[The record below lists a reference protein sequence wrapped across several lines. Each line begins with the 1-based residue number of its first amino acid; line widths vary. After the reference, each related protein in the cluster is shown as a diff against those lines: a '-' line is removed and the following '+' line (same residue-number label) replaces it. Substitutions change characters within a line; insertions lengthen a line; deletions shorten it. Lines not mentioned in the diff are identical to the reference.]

1 MGTALIFAALPMG
14 YAAEHGAEALSRTS
28 DFATK
33 HLTRRVAETGQMLI
47 DVMGTRSPDNLD
59 PGGSAHATAVGLRLL
74 HGCVRALL
82 TEEPRGWQTK
92 VLGTPLNQEI
102 MVATLMDF
110 TVVTWEAMERIGV
123 DLSPEDRRAHLYTW
137 SVIGALMG
145 LDACQPG
152 PLTLADADQI
162 SAALHRQLR
171 ATEGGRLL
179 MAALLRELE
188 RMMPLGLRKLPRS
201 TVRWLFAGAPNGVRT
216 VPDLLGVPPSAW
228 WSGRAFH
235 ALRATN
241 GVTLRGPFR
250 RPIDRFR
257 QRAGRLVFTAFAD
270 GWAHGGSAFQDPGS
284 ATALLAHPHRSGHP
298 WDPHRPAQSPR
309 TRAGRRSPA
318 RPTFPDP
325 WRQMTY
331 PTAEEIRTIAVDD
344 TRSFADEADV
354 IANAYYRLA
363 IAMAERLGRHDL
375 NWCGFAM
382 WSSTAIGAS
391 LRLEND
397 SPFWARART
406 AFRVPRILA
415 VPFRVILRVLL
426 GGSYSRGLSIAN
438 RSIFLELGTFFANLL
453 TDSQRVAILENG
465 ALRNQTFAHPLIEQ
479 LTERQKDDLLR
490 VAELIRSAEQTSGVQ
505 RSELI
510 LAANVAL
517 TALEQERVQPVLE
530 YVLYRPV
537 RWMTRVSWRIPLH
550 CLRRRPLKRFGI
562 YTAPHAEQPV
572 VTRWLEGVWSRGY
585 VRALA
590 LRIPGGQVVVG
601 CPLERP
607 ASPPSPLFDGITDGR
622 AATTIARFHTDAQSR
637 LDGARDWLDYEDRM
651 RFIVSYFMIYQNDE
665 RMFDDPRATPKP
677 ARKTTE
683 LAVACTQWVSRT
695 LQLPRFVDPMM
706 GKTQAA
712 VEPTFAEIGELRS

>member
-1 MGTALIFAALPMG
+1 VDEKANSWAERLDSYRCVGDREVDDAIKTWRSANPAVSDLRTLVREVIADLPRAKEHGDWCPAPLQEFGWEPPPMPDWAHDHELIARGQAVFNERGLEMGTALIFAALPMG

-270 GWAHGGSAFQDPGS
+270 GWATEAPPFRIPE
-284 ATALLAHPHRSGHP
+284 ALQHSWH
-298 WDPHRPAQSPR
+298 
-309 TRAGRRSPA
+309 
-318 RPTFPDP
+318 
-325 WRQMTY
+325 
-331 PTAEEIRTIAVDD
+331 IRTGPA
-344 TRSFADEADV
+344 T
-354 IANAYYRLA
+354 
-363 IAMAERLGRHDL
+363 LGIR
-375 NWCGFAM
+375 
-382 WSSTAIGAS
+382 TA
-391 LRLEND
+391 RR
-397 SPFWARART
+397 RAR
-406 AFRVPRILA
+406 
-415 VPFRVILRVLL
+415 
-426 GGSYSRGLSIAN
+426 
-438 RSIFLELGTFFANLL
+438 
-453 TDSQRVAILENG
+453 
-465 ALRNQTFAHPLIEQ
+465 
-479 LTERQKDDLLR
+479 
-490 VAELIRSAEQTSGVQ
+490 
-505 RSELI
+505 
-510 LAANVAL
+510 
-517 TALEQERVQPVLE
+517 
-530 YVLYRPV
+530 V
-537 RWMTRVSWRIPLH
+537 R
-550 CLRRRPLKRFGI
+550 
-562 YTAPHAEQPV
+562 
-572 VTRWLEGVWSRGY
+572 
-585 VRALA
+585 VRAAGHRLA
-590 LRIPGGQVVVG
+590 LR
-601 CPLERP
+601 
-607 ASPPSPLFDGITDGR
+607 SPTHGVR
-622 AATTIARFHTDAQSR
+622 
-637 LDGARDWLDYEDRM
+637 
-651 RFIVSYFMIYQNDE
+651 
-665 RMFDDPRATPKP
+665 
-677 ARKTTE
+677 
-683 LAVACTQWVSRT
+683 
-695 LQLPRFVDPMM
+695 
-706 GKTQAA
+706 
-712 VEPTFAEIGELRS
+712 